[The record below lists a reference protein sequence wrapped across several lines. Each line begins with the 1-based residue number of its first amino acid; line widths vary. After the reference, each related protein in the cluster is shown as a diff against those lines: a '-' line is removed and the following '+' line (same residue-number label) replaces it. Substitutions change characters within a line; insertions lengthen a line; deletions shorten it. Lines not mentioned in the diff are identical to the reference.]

1 MLIPH
6 SFAIQPG
13 QEAKI
18 RRALKQCKGCRI
30 QVKKG
35 SSTSSSGHH
44 HQQQLLVTP
53 AHVEKY
59 RKASH
64 GSIVSLPFKHEDLK
78 KNHRGGF
85 LPLLAAALA
94 PVIGGVAGGLI
105 EKGIAGSGIRDW
117 KSKPWWLGGKISA
130 GGNNNKQ
137 LFTVKKHGS
146 GMILNPWHGGGSSSS
161 SQGRGGGRGGGVYS
175 MERHGSGMILNP
187 WPRH

>member
-6 SFAIQPG
+6 SFTIQPG
-13 QEAKI
+13 QHAKI
-18 RRALKQCKGCRI
+18 KRALKQSKGCRI

-35 SSTSSSGHH
+35 SAASG
-44 HQQQLLVTP
+44 QQLLVTP

-64 GSIVSLPFKHEDLK
+64 GSIVSLPFRHEDLK

-117 KSKPWWLGGKISA
+117 KSKPWWLGGKIS
-130 GGNNNKQ
+130 GGGGGGGANHHK

-146 GMILNPWHGGGSSSS
+146 GMILNPWKGG
-161 SQGRGGGRGGGVYS
+161 GGGRREGVYS
-175 MERHGSGMILNP
+175 MKRHGSGMILNP

>member
-6 SFAIQPG
+6 SFTIQPG
-13 QEAKI
+13 QQAKI
-18 RRALKQCKGCRI
+18 QRALKKSKGCRI

-35 SSTSSSGHH
+35 SAASGH
-44 HQQQLLVTP
+44 QRQQLLVTP

-59 RKASH
+59 RKALH

-85 LPLLAAALA
+85 LPLLTAALA

-117 KSKPWWLGGKISA
+117 KSKPWWLGGKIS
-130 GGNNNKQ
+130 GKQQ

-146 GMILNPWHGGGSSSS
+146 GMILNPWHGGSSSS
-161 SQGRGGGRGGGVYS
+161 GHGRGVYS
-175 MERHGSGMILNP
+175 MERHGSGMILSP